1 LLTTFLAG
9 LRFHPD
15 GAGLQGFAK
24 WKEDVAAIAPH
35 PNIYAKLGGHG
46 MPAFGFGWADQPR
59 PPSSEEVA
67 GATLPFYGHLL
78 DALPASRCMFE
89 VRDTT
94 ACERHFVAGLQQRTQ
109 ISLSHC
115 NRPFVP

>member
-1 LLTTFLAG
+1 MLTAFLAG
-9 LRFHPD
+9 LRFHSD

-67 GATLPFYGHLL
+67 EATLPFYGHLL

-89 VRDTT
+89 VRHGRLRE
-94 ACERHFVAGLQQRTQ
+94 AFVAPVDPWLA
-109 ISLSHC
+109 
-115 NRPFVP
+115 PFLHTS